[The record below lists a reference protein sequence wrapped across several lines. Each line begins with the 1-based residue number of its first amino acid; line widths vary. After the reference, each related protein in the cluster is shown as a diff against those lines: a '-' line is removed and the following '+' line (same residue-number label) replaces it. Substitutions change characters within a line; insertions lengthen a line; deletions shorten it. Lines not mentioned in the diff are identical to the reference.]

1 MSKFQEEE
9 RLPVKKLLQGSML
22 ILISNLIYIGNNY
35 LVAWT
40 QLKATEIALVRGGLQ
55 VIVFGIIIWRMEKPD
70 SKISNDSGKYGW
82 HELKVLLISKYFRT

>member
-70 SKISNDSGKYGW
+70 SKIINDSGKYGW
-82 HELKVLLISKYFRT
+82 HELKVLLISYFRT